1 LHTFYRTGA
10 FRVAFLSSPGK
21 KNLEDSSYNNSTRI
35 AVGQDSTVLKTLK
48 FKLDFNYE
56 SYEYIRMDAL
66 VSEKLS
72 WSSRIVDIFG
82 FCGLA
87 MMTEAMMH
95 GDLMD
100 LAVPKGGHL
109 KEPMLD
115 KEKLQDHSP
124 FSPDKKLELALD
136 MVEAVAVL
144 HSYPGGVIVHDDI
157 QLPQV
162 RHCVHKQFPICFVH
176 HFVCLAVS
184 FHSERLAETPR
195 LQSSRNNAV

>member
-1 LHTFYRTGA
+1 M
-10 FRVAFLSSPGK
+10 
-21 KNLEDSSYNNSTRI
+21 
-35 AVGQDSTVLKTLK
+35 LKTLK

-72 WSSRIVDIFG
+72 WSSRMVDIFG

-87 MMTEAMMH
+87 MITEAMMH

-136 MVEAVAVL
+136 MVEAVALL

-162 RHCVHKQFPICFVH
+162 RQCVQTSPHMFCSTF
-176 HFVCLAVS
+176 CLFGS
-184 FHSERLAETPR
+184 FFSLRKARLNSTTSIEPK
-195 LQSSRNNAV
+195 